1 MSSTLSRARER
12 ALRKELLR
20 ARAAVERQSLRKS
33 TCDVAHDIS
42 PSALVRS
49 VVPRSLSSG
58 KGVGAALVQG
68 ARFLSRYP
76 FLVSTLSGLLSGR
89 GRSRTRLL
97 KAGVGVVA
105 AWQLLKLLKP
115 GQNSTDSP

>member
-1 MSSTLSRARER
+1 VSSTLSRARER

-33 TCDVAHDIS
+33 ACDVVNDIS
-42 PSALVRS
+42 PAALVRS
-49 VVPRSLSSG
+49 VVPRSLSLG
-58 KGVGAALVQG
+58 KGAGAVLMQG

-89 GRSRTRLL
+89 GRPHTRLL
-97 KAGVGVVA
+97 KAGAGVVA
-105 AWQLLKLLKP
+105 AWQLVKLLKP
-115 GQNSTDSP
+115 GQGPTDSP